1 MRSSVLALLP
11 ALLLGFSAAVE
22 AGSWPQFRGPGGTA
36 VAIGDQKLPTDIG
49 PERNVI
55 WKTDLPPGHS
65 SPVIHGDH
73 IYLTAVRGPALLTL
87 ALDRKTGKVIWQAEA
102 PHQQFEKIHK
112 IGSHA
117 QSTPVTDGQH
127 VLSFFGSCGLFCY
140 DPDGKLLWQRPMG
153 PFKSE
158 FGAASSP
165 LLVDGRVLLGQDH
178 DSDSFLLCLDVTDGK
193 PLWKVD
199 RSEFPVSCASPVVCE
214 VAGKKQVVMSGTLR
228 VVGYDFE
235 TGKELWTVRGM
246 ARVMNMTPSV
256 APDGTLYVAGW
267 AAGAD
272 AGDRFKVPSFAEMI
286 AKHDANQ
293 NGTLELDELPAGA
306 MKDRFALIDRDKNGH
321 ITEAEWEGMRQIFH
335 TAQNRMVAIKPGG
348 SGDVTGT
355 HVLWVQTK
363 NLPFVPS
370 PLLYQGRLFL
380 VKNGGIVSALDAKT
394 GNLLKQERVPAA
406 GDYYASPV
414 AGDGKVYLLNQAG
427 ELTVIS
433 AEAEWR
439 VLAAAD
445 FGEETYATPA
455 LVDGRIYL
463 RTMGHLYCF
472 GLQP

>member
-1 MRSSVLALLP
+1 MRSFVLALP
-11 ALLLGFSAAVE
+11 VAVVFGCINAVE
-22 AGSWPQFRGPGGTA
+22 AGSWPQFRGPGGAA
-36 VAIGDQKLPTDIG
+36 VAVGDQKLPADLG

-55 WKTDLPPGHS
+55 WKTELPPGHS
-65 SPVIHGDH
+65 SPVIHDDR
-73 IYLTAVRGPALLTL
+73 IFLTAVRGAALLTIG
-87 ALDRKTGKVIWQAEA
+87 LDRMTGKVVWEAEA
-102 PHQQFEKIHK
+102 PHQKLEKIHK
-112 IGSHA
+112 IGSYA
-117 QSTPVTDGQH
+117 QSTPVTDGSH
-127 VLSFFGSCGLFCY
+127 VVSFFGSCGLFCY
-140 DPDGKLLWQRPMG
+140 DTEGKLLWQQPMG

-165 LLVDGRVLLGQDH
+165 LLRDGRVLVCNDQ
-178 DSDSFLLCLDVTDGK
+178 DSDSFLLCLDVNDGK

-199 RSEFPVSCASPVVCE
+199 RSEFPVSYASPVIWE
-214 VAGKKQVVMSGTLR
+214 VAGKKQVVASGTLR
-228 VVGYDFE
+228 IAGYDFE

-256 APDGTLYVAGW
+256 SPDGTLYVAGW

-272 AGDRFKVPSFAEMI
+272 ANDRFKVPSFAEMI

-293 NGTLELDELPAGA
+293 NGTLEPDELPAGP
-306 MKDRFALIDRDKNGH
+306 MKERFPLIDRDKSGH

-348 SGDVTGT
+348 SGDITGS

-363 NLPFVPS
+363 NLPYVPS
-370 PLLYQGRLFL
+370 PLLYQGQLYL
-380 VKNGGIVSALDAKT
+380 VKNGGLVSVLDAKT
-394 GNLLKQERVPAA
+394 GTQGKQERVPGS

-433 AEAEWR
+433 AEPQWR
-439 VLAAAD
+439 VLATAD
-445 FGEETYATPA
+445 FGEETFATPA

-463 RTMGHLYCF
+463 RTAGHLYCF
-472 GLQP
+472 GTQP